1 MIKAAIFILTQN
13 TIERKVYLKTSLYF
27 LFKNFNAKYKYP
39 VIILHEGDYTEDAM
53 KDIITG
59 IRGEC
64 RNLVSFKKIDKED
77 FVIPSHINTDKMNE
91 IIDLRVVPYWRNQK
105 YRSMCNFWLKNIY
118 KYTGNY
124 EYVMRIDDDSIIEE
138 PIKYDLF
145 ELMRD
150 KDYTYMSN
158 IIHLDCSL
166 CNYGMKEFFIKYNEE
181 ATAAATAATA
191 ATPTIKTT
199 REKINE
205 LFMEHTLKSDSGYFE
220 NFKKLYKGIND
231 AEYLGDTV
239 ELSMPFMYYNNF
251 NIISVDTWNKPEIQ
265 DIVKKIDEQG
275 YIYYCR
281 WGDAPLQTIILSL
294 YDSSRIS
301 KVNFKYSKRLQREAF
316 KDDNGALHSFM
327 PNDYEN
333 SSCVAEAAEAAGA
346 AGAAKNS
353 QK

>member
-1 MIKAAIFILTQN
+1 MIKAGIFILTQN

-39 VIILHEGDYTEDAM
+39 VIILHEGDYTEDA
-53 KDIITG
+53 KNDIIAG
-59 IRGEC
+59 IRSEC
-64 RNLVSFKKIDKED
+64 RSLLTFKQIDEED
-77 FVIPSHINTDKMNE
+77 FTIPSHIDKDKMDS
-91 IIDLRVVPYWRNQK
+91 IIDLRIVPYWRNQK
-105 YRSMCNFWLKNIY
+105 YRSMCNFWLKNFY
-118 KYTGNY
+118 KYTLDY

-150 KDYTYMSN
+150 KEYIYLSN

-166 CNYGMKEFFIKYNEE
+166 CNYGMKDFFIKYYKDNLENQ
-181 ATAAATAATA
+181 A
-191 ATPTIKTT
+191 KLD
-199 REKINE
+199 KINE
-205 LFMEHTLKSDSGYFE
+205 LFMDHKLTNDNGYFD
-220 NFKKLYKGIND
+220 NFKKLYKSIHNE
-231 AEYLGDTV
+231 EYVGDTV

-265 DIVKKIDEQG
+265 DIVKKIDEKG

-281 WGDAPLQTIILSL
+281 WGDAPLQTIIMSL
-294 YDSSRIS
+294 YDSSKIT
-301 KVNFKYSKRLQREAF
+301 KVNFKYSKRLQRESF

-333 SSCVAEAAEAAGA
+333 NSCVL
-346 AGAAKNS
+346 KNS
-353 QK
+353 KK

>member
-39 VIILHEGDYTEDAM
+39 VIILHEGDYTEDA
-53 KDIITG
+53 KNDIIAG
-59 IRGEC
+59 IRSEC
-64 RNLVSFKKIDKED
+64 RSLLTFKQIDEED
-77 FVIPSHINTDKMNE
+77 FTIPSHIDKEKMDS
-91 IIDLRVVPYWRNQK
+91 IIDLRIVPYWRNQK
-105 YRSMCNFWLKNIY
+105 YRSMCNFWLKNFS
-118 KYTGNY
+118 KYTTDY

-150 KDYTYMSN
+150 KDYIYLSN

-166 CNYGMKEFFIKYNEE
+166 CNYGMKDFFVKYYQDQVNQDNQVNQ
-181 ATAAATAATA
+181 T
-191 ATPTIKTT
+191 KLD
-199 REKINE
+199 KINE
-205 LFMEHTLKSDSGYFE
+205 LFMDHKLTNDNGYFN
-220 NFKKLYKGIND
+220 NFKKLYKSLHD
-231 AEYLGDTV
+231 KEYTDETV

-294 YDSSRIS
+294 YDSNRIT
-301 KVNFKYSKRLQREAF
+301 KVNFKYSKRLQRESF
-316 KDDNGALHSFM
+316 KDDDGALHSFM

-333 SSCVAEAAEAAGA
+333 NSCVL
-346 AGAAKNS
+346 KNS
-353 QK
+353 KK

>member
-13 TIERKVYLKTSLYF
+13 TIERKIYLKTSLYF

-39 VIILHEGDYTEDAM
+39 VIILHEGDFTEDA
-53 KDIITG
+53 KNDIIVG
-59 IRGEC
+59 IRSEC
-64 RNLVSFKKIDKED
+64 RSLLTFKQIDEED
-77 FVIPSHINTDKMNE
+77 FTIPSHIDKEKMDS
-91 IIDLRVVPYWRNQK
+91 IIDLKIVPYWRNQK
-105 YRSMCNFWLKNIY
+105 YRSMCNFWLKNFY
-118 KYTGNY
+118 KYTTGY

-150 KDYTYMSN
+150 KDHIYLSN

-166 CNYGMKEFFIKYNEE
+166 CNYGMKEFFIKYYQDNQDNQ
-181 ATAAATAATA
+181 ANQA
-191 ATPTIKTT
+191 KLG
-199 REKINE
+199 KINE
-205 LFMEHTLKSDSGYFE
+205 LFMDHKLSNDNGYFN
-220 NFKKLYKGIND
+220 NFKKLYKSIHD
-231 AEYLGDTV
+231 KEYDGETV

-265 DIVKKIDEQG
+265 EIVKKIDEQG

-281 WGDAPLQTIILSL
+281 WGDAPLQTIIMSL
-294 YDSSRIS
+294 YDSSRIT
-301 KVNFKYSKRLQREAF
+301 KVNFKYSKRLQRESF
-316 KDDNGALHSFM
+316 KDDDGALHSFM

-333 SSCVAEAAEAAGA
+333 NSCVTR
-346 AGAAKNS
+346 NS